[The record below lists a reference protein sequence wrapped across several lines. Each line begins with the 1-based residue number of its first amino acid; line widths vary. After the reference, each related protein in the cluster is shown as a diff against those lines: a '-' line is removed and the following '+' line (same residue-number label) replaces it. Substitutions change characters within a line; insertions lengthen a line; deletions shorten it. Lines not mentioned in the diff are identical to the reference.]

1 MAAAA
6 LGRYVLSMKVKGLR
20 KLKKLG
26 MSLKGLAGSLLSLR
40 TGMIAAAG
48 IAGIGYLIK
57 QSMDA
62 TDNLGKMSE
71 VIGLSVQN
79 LSRLRH
85 AASIGG
91 MEASKLDK
99 AMQKLAVNLADV
111 AGGTGEAMDEFIKYG
126 ISAKNVDGS
135 MRDVMD
141 VLADVADVTQD
152 LGDST
157 ERTDLMYKLFGAR
170 GGLMVNILKDGSAA
184 MHDLMTEADTLG
196 LVMSRST
203 VAGVEE
209 ANDSITR
216 LSSFITTVFHQAVAR
231 LAPVIQSVTDK
242 IREWAEFKV
251 MESGGVAELARQ
263 MANAVVNAS
272 IGIVQGFEDI
282 SNAVINSIN
291 SLNDFRRTIP
301 EALGGLRTIK
311 DIEEEIQEIREN
323 TDPSKAFP
331 MGGAWRKLH
340 DELDRVKTASKTIER
355 VNYQNS
361 INVLKTYVVT
371 KKQAAVLAAAGKS
384 ALELNKELNNGADIT
399 SKWTEIWSEMKNGF
413 QDYAKTAKTGTLTM
427 AKITKSAMTT
437 LETGLT
443 DMLMGVKGSFQDM
456 IKGLIRSLIQ
466 LQVKMAIIGVM
477 KSVFG
482 LSLPGFANGG
492 RPSVGK
498 ASIVGERGAELFVP
512 DRAGTIIPNHQLNT
526 ATGEVRNIH
535 AEITFNVN
543 AIDSNSFHS
552 YLIGSK
558 STIEGII
565 NASLTGNGSVRRTI
579 KQVV

>member
-1 MAAAA
+1 
-6 LGRYVLSMKVKGLR
+6 MKVKGMR
-20 KLKKLG
+20 KVAKLG
-26 MSLKGLAGSLLSLR
+26 TSLKGLAGSLLSLR

-48 IAGIGYLIK
+48 IAGLGYLIK

-91 MEASKLDK
+91 MESSKLDK

-141 VLADVADVTQD
+141 VLADVADVTQE
-152 LGDST
+152 LGSTT

-184 MHDLMTEADTLG
+184 MHDLMGEADQLG

-203 VAGVEE
+203 VAGVES
-209 ANDSITR
+209 ANDAITR
-216 LSSFITTVFHQAVAR
+216 LSSFVATSFHQAVAKI
-231 LAPVIQSVTDK
+231 APAIQVITDN
-242 IREWAEFKV
+242 IREWAEQKV
-251 MESGGVAELARQ
+251 MQGGGLDKVVKEVASAIVMGAVEILKAFDAIGNGLITFTEILRDLTPGVSRSMSKIAFEISEVEKAIQMQSLDEGFLSNVWKQLTTSQEELRKELA
-263 MANAVVNAS
+263 AL
-272 IGIVQGFEDI
+272 
-282 SNAVINSIN
+282 NS
-291 SLNDFRRTIP
+291 
-301 EALGGLRTIK
+301 EY
-311 DIEEEIQEIREN
+311 EY
-323 TDPSKAFP
+323 
-331 MGGAWRKLH
+331 
-340 DELDRVKTASKTIER
+340 ASKTQTHFR
-355 VNYQNS
+355 FNS
-361 INVLKTYVVT
+361 SKLQQTLLASLNPINKA
-371 KKQAAVLAAAGKS
+371 KDAVG
-384 ALELNKELNNGADIT
+384 ELNNELGNGGTVT
-399 SKWTEIWSEMKNGF
+399 SAWAETWSEMKNGF
-413 QDYAKTAKTGTLTM
+413 ESYAKTAKTGTVTI
-427 AKITKSAMTT
+427 AKITKNAMST

-443 DMLMGVKGSFQDM
+443 DMLMGVKGSFKDM

-482 LSLPGFANGG
+482 LNLPGFANGG
-492 RPSVGK
+492 RPPVGK

-526 ATGEVRNIH
+526 ATGEVRNVH

-552 YLIGSK
+552 YLISSK

-565 NASLTGNGSVRRTI
+565 NQSISGNGSVRRTI
-579 KQVV
+579 KQTV